1 MLRIRK
7 VKSRQRYADEFKRKV
22 AQEYLSGRFSYA
34 VAAEEYGLADKA
46 VVREFVRWYRN
57 KYELGF
63 ENEHTD
69 MAKSKSSP
77 ATAPDSAAADLQKQI
92 KELEAALR
100 LSNLKV
106 EALETMIDIAE
117 EQLHIDIRK
126 KSGSQQLK
134 K

>member
-1 MLRIRK
+1 MLRIKK

-22 AQEYLSGRFSYA
+22 AQEYLAGRFSYA
-34 VAAEEYGLADKA
+34 IAAEEYGLADKG
-46 VVREFVRWYRN
+46 VVREVVKWYRHTC
-57 KYELGF
+57 ELGS
-63 ENEHTD
+63 ENQHTD
-69 MAKSKSSP
+69 MAKSKSGP
-77 ATAPDSAAADLQKQI
+77 VTPLDPAAAALQKQI

-126 KSGSQQLK
+126 KSGSQRLK